1 MTQQVI
7 YNDFTRM
14 PLAEQMNVFN
24 RSALDIGYS
33 CHVPGRAANKGFDIK
48 ITGRSFGE
56 VRTVQTEAE
65 AHVLSREP
73 RSRAPEARDEWL
85 VCLWLKG
92 HADVDVDGRHVRFA
106 GDSLEL
112 RTMAEARNV
121 SQSRAVSVYFF
132 LPREAVQ
139 GINWAMER
147 ISKMKGSARFHP
159 LLTRYLRALHLA
171 SRTFDINNAAGVSEA
186 TIAMVRAC
194 ALQTRDS
201 FEEAAAPILATQ
213 FEIARQF
220 IQTHLWSPNLTADL
234 LMQKLHLSKRYL
246 YKLFEVHG
254 GVERYIRQK
263 RLTACFDRISRT
275 DREVSIIDIAQDAGF
290 SDPTNFSRQ
299 FQSQFGCRPSE
310 AREALAGRK
319 DDVQFVQWLAS

>member
-1 MTQQVI
+1 MTQQEI

-14 PLAEQMNVFN
+14 PLAEQMSVFN
-24 RSALDIGYS
+24 RSALEIGYS
-33 CHVPGRAANKGFDIK
+33 CHVPGRAADQGFDIK
-48 ITGRSFGE
+48 ITGRGFGE

-85 VCLWLKG
+85 ISLWLKG
-92 HADVDVDGRHVRFA
+92 YADVDVDGRHVRFA
-106 GDSLEL
+106 GDNLEL

-132 LPREAVQ
+132 LPREAVR
-139 GINWAMER
+139 GINWTMER
-147 ISKMKGSARFHP
+147 ISKMKSSARFHP
-159 LLTRYLRALHLA
+159 LLARYLRTLHLA
-171 SRTFDINNAAGVSEA
+171 SRGSAIDNGAGVSEA

-201 FEEAAAPILATQ
+201 IEEAMAPILATQ
-213 FEIARQF
+213 FEIARQY
-220 IQTHLWSPNLTADL
+220 IETHLWSPSLTTDQ
-234 LMQKLHLSKRYL
+234 LMEKLHLSKRHL

-263 RLTACFDRISRT
+263 RLTACFDRISRS
-275 DREVSIIDIAQDAGF
+275 DRDVPILDIAEKAGF

-299 FQSQFGCRPSE
+299 FRSFFGCRPSE
-310 AREALAGRK
+310 AREALAGRR
-319 DDVQFVQWLAS
+319 DEVRFVQWLAS